1 MSQLSVGQWGRAVD
15 REFFQ
20 QDTEILA
27 RALLG
32 TILAHETPEGLTAG
46 RVVEV
51 EMYRGA
57 KDRAAHSYRGVP
69 TARTQ
74 VMFGPPGHAY
84 VYFIYGM
91 HYCLNVVAAPDGVGE
106 AILLRALEPIAGLEL
121 MAKRRRLAWPLG
133 SRAARNLT
141 NGPGKLASAL
151 SVSKAQYGLPLWSS
165 SLRFYQGE
173 SPLSMAEIREG
184 PRINIGYA
192 GEAAHYP
199 WRFWI
204 QGNPFVSRT

>member
-1 MSQLSVGQWGRAVD
+1 MSQNPLSQWGRALD
-15 REFFQ
+15 RDFFHQ
-20 QDTEILA
+20 ETEALA

-32 TILAHETPEGLTAG
+32 TVLVHEAPEGVTAG

-51 EMYRGA
+51 EMYRGVN
-57 KDRAAHSYRGVP
+57 DRAAHSYRGVP
-69 TARTQ
+69 TERTH
-74 VMFGPPGHAY
+74 VMFGPPGYAY

-106 AILLRALEPIAGLEL
+106 AILIRALEPVSGMEL
-121 MAKRRRLAWPLG
+121 MAERRHMLWPMPPRLI
-133 SRAARNLT
+133 RTLT
-141 NGPGKLASAL
+141 NGPGKLAQAL
-151 SVSKAQYGLPLWSS
+151 GVSKAQYGWPLWSPP
-165 SLRFYQGE
+165 LRFYVAE
-173 SPLSMAEIREG
+173 SPLSKWAIREG

-204 QGNPFVSRT
+204 AGNPFVSRG

>member
-20 QDTEILA
+20 QDTERLA
-27 RALLG
+27 RSLLG

-51 EMYRGA
+51 EMYRGV
-57 KDRAAHSYRGVP
+57 KDRAAHSHRGVP

-133 SRAARNLT
+133 SRAVRNLT
-141 NGPGKLASAL
+141 NGPGKLAAAL
-151 SVSKAQYGLPLWSS
+151 GVSKAQYGLPLWSS

-173 SPLSMAEIREG
+173 SPLSMVEIREG

-204 QGNPFVSRT
+204 PGNRFVSRT